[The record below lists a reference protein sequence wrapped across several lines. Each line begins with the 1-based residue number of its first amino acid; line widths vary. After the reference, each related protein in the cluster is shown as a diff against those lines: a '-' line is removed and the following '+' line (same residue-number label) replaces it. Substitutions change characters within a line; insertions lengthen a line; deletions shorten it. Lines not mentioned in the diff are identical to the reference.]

1 MLQHSSWAFGLAAL
15 SGIGFACLGVSWR
28 WGQAKGVPPT
38 HVALV
43 ISVIGA
49 AFFALR
55 AGDSL
60 NAPALIW
67 VLGLTVGVS
76 QYATIKLIKPALS
89 RGPLSPLWCAIGLGF
104 IVTITYAKIFLGE
117 ALRPVQ
123 CLGVAA
129 AVACVIVASLA
140 QGHSA
145 DESGSG
151 TRRRLTDQVT
161 YGLLLLLILLTSSGT
176 AVMVK
181 YLGSRAY
188 SPNQSY
194 MDHFGG
200 LFYVLL
206 YAVFGL
212 LILGETV
219 VTRPGG
225 IPLKWMLAVGI
236 FGSAGSV
243 AGLWAWGAASALPAA
258 IIFTV
263 SGVVSIVGAAIV
275 SVAFFGERA
284 SAGWFATLGLA
295 VVSVLLV
302 NA

>member
-1 MLQHSSWAFGLAAL
+1 LHHPSWAFGLATL
-15 SGIGFACLGVSWR
+15 SGVGFACLGISWR
-28 WGQAKGVPPT
+28 WGQARGVPPT

-43 ISVIGA
+43 ISVIGT

-55 AGDSL
+55 TGEGF
-60 NAPALIW
+60 NAPTLIW

-76 QYATIKLIKPALS
+76 QYATIKLIKLALS
-89 RGPLSPLWCAIGLGF
+89 RGPLSPLWCAVGLGF
-104 IVTITYAKIFLGE
+104 IVTITYARVFLGE

-129 AVACVIVASLA
+129 GVACVIVASLA
-140 QGHSA
+140 QGHG
-145 DESGSG
+145 ENETGSG
-151 TRRRLTDQVT
+151 TRRFADRAT
-161 YGLLLLLILLTSSGT
+161 YGLLLLLTLVASSGT
-176 AVMVK
+176 AIMVK
-181 YLGSRAY
+181 YLGALTY
-188 SPNQSY
+188 LPDQSY

-212 LILGETV
+212 LIVGETV

-225 IPLKWMLAVGI
+225 IPLKWMLAAGI

-243 AGLWAWGAASALPAA
+243 TGLWAWGAASALPAA
-258 IIFTV
+258 ITFTV
-263 SGVVSIVGAAIV
+263 SSVVSIVGAAIV
-275 SVAFFGERA
+275 SAAFFGERA
-284 SAGWFATLGLA
+284 SAGWFATLVLA
-295 VVSVLLV
+295 LVSVVLV